1 MLEFGKRR
9 DKKNIWV
16 NNMREQMLNTIFN
29 DVVLDISRSIFDNN
43 YEFFIRKINKLLKT
57 KDIKN
62 INDERNFSLFS

>member
-16 NNMREQMLNTIFN
+16 NNTREQMLNTIFN

-57 KDIKN
+57 KDIKKYK
-62 INDERNFSLFS
+62 

>member
-16 NNMREQMLNTIFN
+16 INMREQMLNTIFN

>member
-1 MLEFGKRR
+1 
-9 DKKNIWV
+9 
-16 NNMREQMLNTIFN
+16 MLNTIFN